1 MGQFDVNPMQLIQMI
16 REGQNPQQMMINIL
30 ERNSENQP
38 FMQNLLLLARDG
50 KTADIEKIARNVAKE
65 KGIDFDSAFNSFKSQ
80 LRTFK

>member
-1 MGQFDVNPMQLIQMI
+1 MGQFNVNPMQLIQMI

>member
-30 ERNSENQP
+30 ERNSANQP
-38 FMQNLLLLARDG
+38 FMQNLLVLARDG

>member
-1 MGQFDVNPMQLIQMI
+1 MGQFNVNPMQLIQMI

-65 KGIDFDSAFNSFKSQ
+65 KGIDFDTAFNSFKSQ